1 MSFLHTN
8 DLSGL
13 REVYDLGD
21 LFIGN
26 IGGSMGEVSAMCLL
40 FGFIYLLW
48 RRVIT
53 WTIPV
58 SYVGTV
64 AVLTF
69 LFPRGNDPMTW
80 MLYNILGGGLML
92 GAIFMATDYV
102 TSPVSRKGQL
112 LYGFGC
118 GALTVFIRYFGAY
131 AEGVC
136 YSILCMNLCVWLID
150 KAMKPRRFGVAK
162 KPVFRGKGAAEK

>member
-1 MSFLHTN
+1 MFL
-8 DLSGL
+8 GK
-13 REVYDLGD
+13 
-21 LFIGN
+21 
-26 IGGSMGEVSAMCLL
+26 IGGSMGEVSALCLL
-40 FGFIYLLW
+40 LGFLFLLG

-69 LFPRGNDPMTW
+69 LFPRGNDPVTW

-102 TSPVSRKGQL
+102 TSPVSRRGQL

-118 GALTVFIRYFGAY
+118 GALTVFIRYFGSY
-131 AEGVC
+131 TEGVC

-150 KAMKPRRFGVAK
+150 KYIKPRRFGVAR
-162 KPVFRGKGAAEK
+162 KPIFRRKGAAEK